1 MSTPHNEANL
11 GDFAKTVIMPGDPK
25 RAEFIANNYLTDS
38 KLINDVRG
46 TLEYNYYRWKGGRGF
61 SKRID
66 RTKLS
71 IDKVKINAN
80 SKLKESYIKDKK

>member
-1 MSTPHNEANL
+1 MATPHNEANL

-46 TLEYNYYRWKGGRGF
+46 MKAYTGFYNGRKISVMATGMGRKFRQGGRN
-61 SKRID
+61 R
-66 RTKLS
+66 R
-71 IDKVKINAN
+71 VRV
-80 SKLKESYIKDKK
+80 E